1 MTDYVKR
8 SDVINY
14 VCQFCKDQHAD
25 ELCDQWDVCQLFT
38 RINNVPAADVVER
51 DEGIKIGAALA
62 AMHGSDATSQD
73 LAEAYFEGMEE
84 GYKKGRNGFEKCG
97 MWLWNSHNGFSY
109 CSCCDAISPHEDQ
122 YGEYCDRPKYCPNCG
137 AKMENID
144 DV

>member
-25 ELCDQWDVCQLFT
+25 ELCDQWDICQLFT
-38 RINNVPAADVVER
+38 RISNVPSADVVEL

-73 LAEAYFEGMEE
+73 LAKAYFEGMEE
-84 GYKKGRNGFEKCG
+84 GYKKGRSGFEKRA
-97 MWLWNSHNGFSY
+97 MWITTRTITHDGNWY
-109 CSCCDAISPHEDQ
+109 CSLCDYEPYYSRDIHTL
-122 YGEYCDRPKYCPNCG
+122 KYCPNCG
-137 AKMENID
+137 AKMEE
-144 DV
+144 